1 VTHAPSLAPCRHRL
15 AKRLAEAGH
24 RGEALETA
32 REAVDLYRS
41 LARRRPETFRQG
53 LADTL
58 GTYASVLQWVGKDSD
73 AARIRQESEDVTEQ
87 MTLKT
92 SV

>member
-1 VTHAPSLAPCRHRL
+1 MTF
-15 AKRLAEAGH
+15 
-24 RGEALETA
+24 
-32 REAVDLYRS
+32 YRI

-87 MTLKT
+87 MALKT